1 MSEYSY
7 KSSIVS
13 RSETEALK
21 EMIFKRARERAEAL
35 GKDTQKQYT
44 TAIQNDVMDIARE
57 SFSASDRSNPFAKI
71 IETPEENKEPAAEK
85 KAEDI
90 GFKQKINE
98 NIKSEIENRN
108 KTIKEDIAKIEVTSN
123 MLQAR
128 NEFANKKTIMGALNF
143 LNSQASIALVNDK
156 SKSFDAIA

>member
-1 MSEYSY
+1 MSSYNY

-21 EMIFKRARERAEAL
+21 EMIFKRAKERAEAL
-35 GKDTQKQYT
+35 NKETQTQYT
-44 TAIQNDVMDIARE
+44 SAIQNDVMDIARE
-57 SFSASDRSNPFAKI
+57 SFAASDRSNPFAKI
-71 IETPEENKEPAAEK
+71 IEIPEEKKEQNSEK
-85 KAEDI
+85 KVENI
-90 GFKQKINE
+90 GFKQRISE
-98 NIKSEIENRN
+98 NIKSEIEHKN
-108 KTIKEDIAKIEVTSN
+108 KVIKEDIINMEVTSN
-123 MLQAR
+123 MIEAR